1 MKDSGFRIRV
11 QSDLHRQ
18 FLDACRAEDRPAAQV
33 MREFMRNYIS
43 NKSRTESETQPTR
56 EPNSKGSIR
65 RSAA

>member
-11 QSDLHRQ
+11 QSDLRRQ

-33 MREFMRNYIS
+33 MREFMRDYIA
-43 NKSRTESETQPTR
+43 RRTR
-56 EPNSKGSIR
+56 EPAEIRSERRADSRDSMR